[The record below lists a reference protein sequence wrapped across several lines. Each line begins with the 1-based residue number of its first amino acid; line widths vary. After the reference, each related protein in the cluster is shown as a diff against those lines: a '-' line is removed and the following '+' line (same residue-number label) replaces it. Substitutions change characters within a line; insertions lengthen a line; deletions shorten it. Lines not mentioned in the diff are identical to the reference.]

1 VSSEPT
7 SARRAFG
14 QRLIVAGLCNEAQ
27 IRVAEQQAHRTG
39 DTLAATLTSLGFIGE
54 KDLQRA
60 LAQEAGVPFVDLGE
74 VFIDRE
80 VTRLIPRQLAQHHK
94 LLPLASDGQRLTV
107 CMADPLDR
115 VALTAIQRATNARV
129 EVVTATQESVLA
141 AIELYYGKGAEVDFD
156 GLVKEALS
164 AVGDANAG
172 RDSPLVLLCDQLL
185 IHGLR
190 RSATDIHI
198 NPEPRIIRTRYR
210 IDGELQTGPS
220 LPAQMQ
226 PALTVRLK
234 IMAGLNISETR
245 VPQDGKISY
254 RFLGKG
260 YDLRVSTLPN
270 VVGENIVLRIL
281 RKDNLV
287 LGIGSLGFSDDTLQ
301 RLNDILEQPNGV
313 LLVTGPTGSGKTTT
327 LYSILSHLNSLE
339 RNIITVEDPVEY
351 ELPIIRQCQVNP
363 KAGLT
368 FASCLRSILRQD
380 PDIIL
385 VGEMR
390 DQETAELAV
399 RAALTGHFVLSTLHT
414 NDAIGAIPRL
424 VDLGLQPIMLAE
436 SVRGI
441 LAQRLVRSLCSDCAV
456 PYTPDARLLLR
467 ANFAEG
473 TLFYRGAGC
482 DRCGGSGFRGRIAIT
497 ELLTISIAV
506 AKMIAERNDPR
517 EILEAALAEGMAP
530 LYQDGMRKVAA
541 QLTTLEEVMQVC

>member
-1 VSSEPT
+1 VNTE
-7 SARRAFG
+7 SAAIRRAFG
-14 QRLIVAGLCNEAQ
+14 KRLVVSGLCNEAQ
-27 IRVAEQQAHRTG
+27 IRVADQQAQRTG
-39 DTLAATLTSLGFIGE
+39 DTLAQALTGLGFIGE
-54 KDLQRA
+54 KDLQKA

-74 VFIDRE
+74 VFVDRE
-80 VTRLIPRQLAQHHK
+80 VTKLVPRQLAQTHK
-94 LLPLASDGQRLTV
+94 LLPLATDGQRITI

-115 VALTAIQRATNARV
+115 VAQAAIQRATNARV
-129 EVVTATQESVLA
+129 EVVTATQESILA
-141 AIELYYGKGAEVDFD
+141 AIELYYGKGAEADFD
-156 GLVKEALS
+156 TLVREALAS
-164 AVGDANAG
+164 AKDTSSG
-172 RDSPLVLLCDQLL
+172 RESPLVLLCDQLL
-185 IHGLR
+185 IYGLQ

-198 NPEPRIIRTRYR
+198 NPEARIIRTRYR
-210 IDGELQTGPS
+210 IDGQLETGPS
-220 LPAQMQ
+220 LPAQIQ
-226 PALTVRLK
+226 PALTVRIK

-254 RFLGKG
+254 RFLGKA

-270 VVGENIVLRIL
+270 IVGENIVLRIL

-287 LGIGSLGFSDDTLQ
+287 LGLEKLGFSPETQQ
-301 RLNDILEQPNGV
+301 RLDAILEQPNGV

-368 FASCLRSILRQD
+368 FATCLRSILRQD

-399 RAALTGHFVLSTLHT
+399 RAALTGHLVLSTLHT

-424 VDLGLQPIMLAE
+424 TDLGLQPMMLAE

-441 LAQRLVRSLCSDCAV
+441 IAQRLVRSLCADCAV
-456 PYTPDARLLLR
+456 PYRPEARLLLR
-467 ANFAEG
+467 AKFPDD
-473 TLFYRGAGC
+473 TIFYRGAGC
-482 DRCGGSGFRGRIAIT
+482 SHCGNSGFRGRIAIT
-497 ELLTISIAV
+497 ELLPITARV

-517 EILEAALAEGMAP
+517 EILEAAVEEGMSV
-530 LYQDGMRKVAA
+530 LFQDGLRKVAA